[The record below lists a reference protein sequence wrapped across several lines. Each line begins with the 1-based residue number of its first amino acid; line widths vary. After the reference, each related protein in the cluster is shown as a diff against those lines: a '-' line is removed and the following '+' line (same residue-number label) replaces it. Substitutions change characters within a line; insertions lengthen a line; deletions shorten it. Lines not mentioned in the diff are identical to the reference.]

1 MSSHF
6 RVLAVISAV
15 CFATTASVSACPF
28 HGATGSGVMQ
38 PRVHSYYSSYYSRTP
53 EQKAAATRRA
63 MLEYNKEK
71 MKLAR
76 QRFMERLKARSAS
89 GDADAAKQAVSGVVA
104 SAEPQ
109 PNSTT
114 DKTVGTPE
122 E

>member
-1 MSSHF
+1 
-6 RVLAVISAV
+6 
-15 CFATTASVSACPF
+15 
-28 HGATGSGVMQ
+28 
-38 PRVHSYYSSYYSRTP
+38 
-53 EQKAAATRRA
+53 

-89 GDADAAKQAVSGVVA
+89 GDAGAAKQAVSGVVA
-104 SAEPQ
+104 SAEPR

-114 DKTVGTPE
+114 DKTIGTPE